1 MDAWTSWLQAQS
13 AAGTPVTILYRRLEP
28 EVTQGEARSLS
39 QSDGTLNVS
48 ATGTRSGVLEG
59 TEAEVT
65 YTYQPDMND
74 VLTRLAEVE
83 TQLAALTANQ

>member
-1 MDAWTSWLQAQS
+1 M
-13 AAGTPVTILYRRLEP
+13 RRDP
-28 EVTQGEARSLS
+28 FP

-48 ATGTRSGVLEG
+48 ATGTRSVLEG

-74 VLTRLAEVE
+74 VLTRLAEVKPSSRPLPQ
-83 TQLAALTANQ
+83 TNRT